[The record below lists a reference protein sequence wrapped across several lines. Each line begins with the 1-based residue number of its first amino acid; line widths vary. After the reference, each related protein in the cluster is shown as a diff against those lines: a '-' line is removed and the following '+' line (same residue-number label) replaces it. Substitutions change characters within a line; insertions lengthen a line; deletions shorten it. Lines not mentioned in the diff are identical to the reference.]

1 PLTLNSTL
9 RIFVPLAS
17 DAGPDDR
24 RVCDDA
30 HGLFDGSCSASKG
43 AERRPSFFPE
53 GPIEDVDEIVASDG
67 TQASDGNAGFS
78 MNEREAAIAP
88 FDRHGTGV
96 EIEGF
101 DKLDDVVISHAAIV
115 PDRRVAVLVWP
126 RTGPIRN
133 AAA

>member
-1 PLTLNSTL
+1 
-9 RIFVPLAS
+9 
-17 DAGPDDR
+17 
-24 RVCDDA
+24 
-30 HGLFDGSCSASKG
+30 
-43 AERRPSFFPE
+43 
-53 GPIEDVDEIVASDG
+53 
-67 TQASDGNAGFS
+67 
-78 MNEREAAIAP
+78 MNQREAAIAP

-101 DKLDDVVISHAAIV
+101 DKLDDVVISHTSIV